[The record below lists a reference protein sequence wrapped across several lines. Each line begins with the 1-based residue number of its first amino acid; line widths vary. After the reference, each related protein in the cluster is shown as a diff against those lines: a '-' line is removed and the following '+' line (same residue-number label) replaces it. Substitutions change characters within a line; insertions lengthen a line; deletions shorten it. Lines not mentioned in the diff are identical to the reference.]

1 MYVTNEF
8 DIHAADGSQ
17 RQDFNPLLRPEYRSM
32 KYYPIEN
39 REAWDQGMIPEGSEI
54 VDVACKGGRLA
65 LFDSVSL
72 PHEVQQVKSG
82 VRVALAGWF
91 HEKSQ
96 NLLS

>member
-1 MYVTNEF
+1 MYMS
-8 DIHAADGSQ
+8 DGRQ
-17 RQDFNPLLRPEYRSM
+17 RQDFNPFLRSEYASM
-32 KYYPIEN
+32 RYYPIEN
-39 REAWDQGMIPEGSEI
+39 RELWDRGEIPEGSEV
-54 VDVACKGGRLA
+54 VDVACVGGRLA

-96 NLLS
+96 QMPL